1 MCIRDR
7 GKIEFIYVDPNAQG
21 RGIATKLME
30 KTLDELKRPVSL
42 EVFTNNNRAKA
53 LYKKVWF

>member
-1 MCIRDR
+1 
-7 GKIEFIYVDPNAQG
+7 
-21 RGIATKLME
+21 ME
-30 KTLDELKRPVSL
+30 KILDELKRPVSL